1 MEIAFVGGSDSVL
14 GFNLA
19 GIKKSYEANTEEE
32 MVSKIG
38 AVMADSNVG
47 ILVLKQSD
55 YNKLPKRLQE
65 QLSESIKPTI
75 ISIGTEQSTE
85 MREKIKRAIG
95 VDLWK
100 LGK

>member
-1 MEIAFVGGSDSVL
+1 MEIAFVGNSDTVL

-19 GIKKSYEANTEEE
+19 GIKKSYAANTEDELI
-32 MVSKIG
+32 SKIND
-38 AVMADSNVG
+38 VVADRNVG

-55 YNKLPKRLQE
+55 YNRLPKRLQE
-65 QLSESIKPTI
+65 QLSESIRPTV

-100 LGK
+100 

>member
-1 MEIAFVGGSDSVL
+1 MEIAFVGAGESAL

-19 GIKKSYEANTEEE
+19 GIKKSFEANTEEE
-32 MVSKIG
+32 LVTKM
-38 AVMADSNVG
+38 
-47 ILVLKQSD
+47 VLKQSD
-55 YNKLPKRLQE
+55 YNRLPKRLQE

-75 ISIGTEQSTE
+75 IAIGTEQSTE

-100 LGK
+100 

>member
-1 MEIAFVGGSDSVL
+1 MEIAFVGGSESVL

-19 GIKKSYEANTEEE
+19 GVKKSYAADTEEQ

-38 AVMADSNVG
+38 EVMADSNVG

-65 QLSESIKPTI
+65 QLSEAIKPTV

-100 LGK
+100 

>member
-1 MEIAFVGGSDSVL
+1 MEIAFIGSSNSVL

-19 GIKKSYEANTEEE
+19 GVKKSFAADTEDQL
-32 MVSKIG
+32 VSKINE
-38 AVMADSNVG
+38 VIADPKVG
-47 ILVLKQSD
+47 ILVLRQTD
-55 YNKLPKRLQE
+55 YNRLPKRLQE
-65 QLSESIKPTI
+65 QLSELNRPTV

-100 LGK
+100 

>member
-1 MEIAFVGGSDSVL
+1 MEIAFVGGSESVL

-19 GIKKSYEANTEEE
+19 GVKKSYAANTEDE

-38 AVMADSNVG
+38 EVMADSNVG

-55 YNKLPKRLQE
+55 YNRLPKRLQE
-65 QLSESIKPTI
+65 QLSESIKPTMI
-75 ISIGTEQSTE
+75 TIGTEQSTE

-100 LGK
+100 

>member
-1 MEIAFVGGSDSVL
+1 MEIAFVGGSESVL

-19 GIKKSYEANTEEE
+19 GVKKSYAANTEDEL
-32 MVSKIG
+32 VSKIG
-38 AVMADSNVG
+38 DVMADSNVG

-65 QLSESIKPTI
+65 QLSESIKPTMI
-75 ISIGTEQSTE
+75 TIGTEQSTE
-85 MREKIKRAIG
+85 MREKIKKAIG

-100 LGK
+100 

>member
-1 MEIAFVGGSDSVL
+1 MEIAFVGGSESVL

-19 GIKKSYEANTEEE
+19 GVKKSYAADTEEQ

-38 AVMADSNVG
+38 EVMADSNVG

-55 YNKLPKRLQE
+55 YKKLPKRLQE
-65 QLSESIKPTI
+65 QLSDSTKPTV

-100 LGK
+100 

>member
-1 MEIAFVGGSDSVL
+1 MEIAFVGGSESVL

-19 GIKKSYEANTEEE
+19 GVKKSYAADAEEE
-32 MVSKIG
+32 MVAKIG
-38 AVMADSNVG
+38 TVMADSNVG
-47 ILVLKQSD
+47 ILVLRQSD

-65 QLSESIKPTI
+65 QLSESIKPTVI
-75 ISIGTEQSTE
+75 TIGTEQSTE

-100 LGK
+100 

>member
-1 MEIAFVGGSDSVL
+1 MEIAFVGGSESVL

-19 GIKKSYEANTEEE
+19 GVKKSYAANTEDE
-32 MVSKIG
+32 MVSKINE
-38 AVMADSNVG
+38 VMADSGVG
-47 ILVLKQSD
+47 ILVLKQAD

-65 QLSESIKPTI
+65 QLSESIKPTV

-100 LGK
+100 

>member
-1 MEIAFVGGSDSVL
+1 MEIAFVGGSESVL

-19 GIKKSYEANTEEE
+19 GIKKSYAANSEEE
-32 MVSKIG
+32 MVSKINE
-38 AVMADSNVG
+38 VMADSNVG
-47 ILVLKQSD
+47 ILVLRQSD

-65 QLSESIKPTI
+65 QLSDSIKPTVI
-75 ISIGTEQSTE
+75 NIGTEQSTE

-100 LGK
+100 

>member
-1 MEIAFVGGSDSVL
+1 MEIAFVGDINAVL

-19 GIKKSYEANTEEE
+19 GIKKAYPTKTDEEL
-32 MVSKIG
+32 VSKIND
-38 AVMADSNVG
+38 VMADSNVG

-55 YNKLPKRLQE
+55 YNRLPNRMQG
-65 QLSESIKPTI
+65 QLSESTRPTV

-100 LGK
+100 

>member
-1 MEIAFVGGSDSVL
+1 MEIAFVGGSESVL

-19 GIKKSYEANTEEE
+19 GVKKSYAANTEDE

-38 AVMADSNVG
+38 DVMADSSVG

-65 QLSESIKPTI
+65 QLSESIKPTMI
-75 ISIGTEQSTE
+75 TIGTEQSTE
-85 MREKIKRAIG
+85 MREKINRAIG

-100 LGK
+100 

>member
-38 AVMADSNVG
+38 EVMADSNVG
-47 ILVLKQSD
+47 ILVLRQSD

-100 LGK
+100 

>member
-1 MEIAFVGGSDSVL
+1 MEIAFVGGSESVL

-19 GIKKSYEANTEEE
+19 GIKKSYAANSEEE
-32 MVSKIG
+32 MVTKIG
-38 AVMADSNVG
+38 EVMADSNVG
-47 ILVLKQSD
+47 ILVLRQSD

-100 LGK
+100 

>member
-1 MEIAFVGGSDSVL
+1 MEIAFVGGSESVL

-19 GIKKSYEANTEEE
+19 GIKKSYGANTEEE

-38 AVMADSNVG
+38 EVMADSNVG

-75 ISIGTEQSTE
+75 ITIGTEQSTE

-100 LGK
+100 

>member
-1 MEIAFVGGSDSVL
+1 MTSSADST

-19 GIKKSYEANTEEE
+19 GIKKSYAADTEEQ

-38 AVMADSNVG
+38 EVMADSNVG

-65 QLSESIKPTI
+65 QLSESIKPTV

-100 LGK
+100 

>member
-1 MEIAFVGGSDSVL
+1 MEIAFVGGSESVL

-38 AVMADSNVG
+38 VVMADSNVG

-100 LGK
+100 

>member
-1 MEIAFVGGSDSVL
+1 MEIAFVGGSESVL

-19 GIKKSYEANTEEE
+19 GVKKSYAANTEEE

-38 AVMADSNVG
+38 EVMADSNVG
-47 ILVLKQSD
+47 ILVLKQAD

-65 QLSESIKPTI
+65 QLSDSIKPTMI
-75 ISIGTEQSTE
+75 AIGTEQSTE

-100 LGK
+100 

>member
-1 MEIAFVGGSDSVL
+1 MEIAFVGGSESVL

-19 GIKKSYEANTEEE
+19 GVKKSYAANTEDE

-38 AVMADSNVG
+38 EVMADSNVG

-65 QLSESIKPTI
+65 QLSDSIKPTMI
-75 ISIGTEQSTE
+75 AIGTEQSTE

-100 LGK
+100 

>member
-1 MEIAFVGGSDSVL
+1 MEIAFVGGSESVL

-19 GIKKSYEANTEEE
+19 GIKKSYAANTEVE

-38 AVMADSNVG
+38 EVMADSNVG
-47 ILVLKQSD
+47 ILVLKQSE

-65 QLSESIKPTI
+65 QLSDSIKPTVI
-75 ISIGTEQSTE
+75 AIGTEQSTE

-100 LGK
+100 

>member
-1 MEIAFVGGSDSVL
+1 MEIAFVGGSESVL

-19 GIKKSYEANTEEE
+19 GVKKSYAANTEEE

-38 AVMADSNVG
+38 EVMADSSVG

-65 QLSESIKPTI
+65 QLSDSIKPTMI
-75 ISIGTEQSTE
+75 AIGTEQSTE

-100 LGK
+100 

>member
-100 LGK
+100 

>member
-1 MEIAFVGGSDSVL
+1 MDIAFVGGNESVL

-19 GIKKSYEANTEEE
+19 GVKKSYAANTEDE
-32 MVSKIG
+32 MISKIG
-38 AVMADSNVG
+38 EVMKDPVVG

-65 QLSESIKPTI
+65 QLSDSIKPTV

-100 LGK
+100 

>member
-1 MEIAFVGGSDSVL
+1 MEIAFVGGSESVL

-19 GIKKSYEANTEEE
+19 GVKKSYAANTEDE

-38 AVMADSNVG
+38 EVMADSNVG

-65 QLSESIKPTI
+65 QLSESIKPTMI
-75 ISIGTEQSTE
+75 TIGTEQSTE

-100 LGK
+100 

>member
-1 MEIAFVGGSDSVL
+1 MEIAFVGGSESVL

-19 GIKKSYEANTEEE
+19 GIKKSFAANTEEE

-38 AVMADSNVG
+38 EVMTDSNVG

-75 ISIGTEQSTE
+75 ITIGTEQSTE

-100 LGK
+100 

>member
-1 MEIAFVGGSDSVL
+1 MEIAFVGGSESVL

-19 GIKKSYEANTEEE
+19 GVKKSYAANTEDE

-38 AVMADSNVG
+38 DVMADSSVG

-100 LGK
+100 

>member
-1 MEIAFVGGSDSVL
+1 MEIAFVGGSESVL

-19 GIKKSYEANTEEE
+19 GIKKSFAANTEEE
-32 MVSKIG
+32 LVSKIG
-38 AVMADSNVG
+38 EVMANSNVG

-65 QLSESIKPTI
+65 QLSESTRPTVI
-75 ISIGTEQSTE
+75 AIGTEQSTE

-100 LGK
+100 

>member
-1 MEIAFVGGSDSVL
+1 MEIAFVGGSESVL

-19 GIKKSYEANTEEE
+19 GIKKSYAANSEDE
-32 MVSKIG
+32 MVAKIG
-38 AVMADSNVG
+38 TVRADSNVG
-47 ILVLKQSD
+47 ILVLRQSD

-65 QLSESIKPTI
+65 QLSESIKPTVI
-75 ISIGTEQSTE
+75 NIGTEQSTE

-100 LGK
+100 

>member
-1 MEIAFVGGSDSVL
+1 MEIAFVGGSESVL

-19 GIKKSYEANTEEE
+19 GVKKSYAADTEEQ

-38 AVMADSNVG
+38 EVMADSNVG

-65 QLSESIKPTI
+65 QLSDSTKPTV

-100 LGK
+100 

>member
-1 MEIAFVGGSDSVL
+1 MEIAFVGGSESVL

-19 GIKKSYEANTEEE
+19 GVKKSYAANTEDE

-38 AVMADSNVG
+38 DVMADSNVG
-47 ILVLKQSD
+47 ILVLKESD

-65 QLSESIKPTI
+65 QLSESIKPTMI
-75 ISIGTEQSTE
+75 TIGTEQSTE

-100 LGK
+100 

>member
-1 MEIAFVGGSDSVL
+1 MEIAFVGDINAVL

-19 GIKKSYEANTEEE
+19 GIKKAYSAKTDEEL
-32 MVSKIG
+32 VSKINE
-38 AVMADSNVG
+38 VMADSNVG

-55 YNKLPKRLQE
+55 YNRLPKRMQG
-65 QLSESIKPTI
+65 QLSESIRPTI

-100 LGK
+100 

>member
-19 GIKKSYEANTEEE
+19 GIKKSYAANTEEE

-65 QLSESIKPTI
+65 QLSDSIKPTVI
-75 ISIGTEQSTE
+75 AIGTEQSTE
-85 MREKIKRAIG
+85 MREKINRC
-95 VDLWK
+95 
-100 LGK
+100 

>member
-1 MEIAFVGGSDSVL
+1 MEIAFVGGSESVL

-19 GIKKSYEANTEEE
+19 GVKKSYAANTEEE

-38 AVMADSNVG
+38 EVMADSNVG

-65 QLSESIKPTI
+65 RLSESIKPTI
-75 ISIGTEQSTE
+75 IAIGTEQSTE

-100 LGK
+100 

>member
-1 MEIAFVGGSDSVL
+1 MEIAFVGGSESVL

-19 GIKKSYEANTEEE
+19 GIKKSYAANTEDE
-32 MVSKIG
+32 MVAKIG
-38 AVMADSNVG
+38 TVMADSNVG

-65 QLSESIKPTI
+65 QLSDSIKPTMI
-75 ISIGTEQSTE
+75 AIGTEQSTE

-100 LGK
+100 

>member
-1 MEIAFVGGSDSVL
+1 MEIAFVGGSESVL

-19 GIKKSYEANTEEE
+19 GVKKSYAANTEDE

-38 AVMADSNVG
+38 DVMADSSVG

-65 QLSESIKPTI
+65 QLSESIKPTMI
-75 ISIGTEQSTE
+75 TIGTEQSTE
-85 MREKIKRAIG
+85 MSEKIKRAIG

-100 LGK
+100 

>member
-1 MEIAFVGGSDSVL
+1 MEIAFVGGSESVL

-19 GIKKSYEANTEEE
+19 GVKKSYAANTEDE

-38 AVMADSNVG
+38 DVMAESSVG

-75 ISIGTEQSTE
+75 ITIGTEQSTE

-100 LGK
+100 

>member
-1 MEIAFVGGSDSVL
+1 MEIAFVGGSGSVL

-19 GIKKSYEANTEEE
+19 GIKKSYAADSEDAL
-32 MVSKIG
+32 VAKIG
-38 AVMADSNVG
+38 EVMADSNVG
-47 ILVLKQSD
+47 ILVLMQSD

-75 ISIGTEQSTE
+75 IAIGTEQSTE

-100 LGK
+100 